1 MADKLHH
8 ETIYRGE
15 EAMRTLRDRRVVLC
29 GAGAIGSNLA
39 ESLMRQGLER
49 LRVIDM
55 DRVEE
60 HNLSTQIWIE
70 EDIGALKVKALQNR
84 LYDAMGVEIDGVSK
98 KLEQRNA
105 RKLLADGDLVID
117 GFDNHASRAL
127 VKETCEAQGLACLHA
142 GLAADYAEVLWNEGY
157 RVPRDAGPDVCDYP
171 LARNLV
177 SLCVAVT
184 AEVALRFLL
193 DGNKESYSLTLG
205 DLRINAEQQ

>member
-1 MADKLHH
+1 MPDKFHH

-15 EAMRTLRDRRVVLC
+15 AAMRTLASKRVVLC

-39 ESLMRQGLER
+39 ESLLRQGLGE

-70 EDIGALKVKALQNR
+70 EDIGALKVKALANR
-84 LYDAMGVEIDGVSK
+84 LYDAVGVEIDEVGK

-105 RKLLADGDLVID
+105 RKLLGGADLVID

-127 VKETCEAQGLACLHA
+127 VKQTCEAEGLPCLHA

-157 RVPRDAGPDVCDYP
+157 RVPQDAGPDICDYP

-193 DGNKESYSLTLG
+193 DGSKESYSLTLG
-205 DLRINAEQQ
+205 DLQINPEER